1 MLVVLPHGFCVDPEI
16 VKYLTIRVDRPQQP
30 NAKLMFSVVMK
41 TDADDNQQLLGAF
54 DDRAEAEALTNEC
67 ARRINKGLGVET
79 DDSSGGSSDSSD
91 DDTSASS
98 STSSDDDW
106 DI

>member
-1 MLVVLPHGFCVDPEI
+1 MLVVLPHGYCVDPEI

-54 DDRAEAEALTNEC
+54 DDRKEAEALSMEC
-67 ARRINKGLGVET
+67 ARRINKGLGVDT
-79 DDSSGGSSDSSD
+79 DEESESD
-91 DDTSASS
+91 DEAEAPAAAA
-98 STSSDDDW
+98 DDW